1 MVTGRAII
9 VEQAILQGAP
19 IRAISYLEPHD
30 PWDSGYAAWSS
41 PPDTLGDSQ
50 LVHLGCFLEDH
61 PEAGEGM
68 DLARR
73 HGEATRHRNHWK
85 GRGGSTT

>member
-19 IRAISYLEPHD
+19 IRAISYLTPIGG
-30 PWDSGYAAWSS
+30 WDSGYAAWSS
-41 PPDTLGDSQ
+41 TPDTLGDSQ
-50 LVHLGCFLEDH
+50 LVHLGCFLDDH
-61 PEAGEGM
+61 PEAEGM
-68 DLARR
+68 DLARV
-73 HGEATRHRNHWK
+73 HGEATRRRNHWK